1 MNPNY
6 NMNKILETLN
16 PADSGEDDYRQ
27 RSRPIVLLLLDGFG
41 VAPANEGN
49 AFSQIKTPTINKLI
63 NDYPVALL
71 SPLSGS
77 VNQRYLN
84 LGTANNSDEVNID
97 SSQSFLSLSSLV
109 SDKGLRQIKITESE
123 RFAAL
128 TNFFNGLREDR
139 FPLEDWQ
146 IISSTLKNGKTL
158 SRNLLTKKIFSELLH
173 RLDED
178 VPADLIIVS
187 APGIDLSA
195 RTGEM
200 ETARQEIALI
210 DKLLKKLTDKIVEKN
225 ACLLI
230 SAIFGNAE
238 KMLDL
243 GMEINDNGSTQNPL
257 PLIFV
262 SPDFQGLKVGKTDV
276 MNSDLSSLIV
286 SGSLIDIAPT
296 ILEIMS
302 LEKPA
307 SMKGKSLAGNLL

>member
-1 MNPNY
+1 MNII
-6 NMNKILETLN
+6 KEALSST
-16 PADSGEDDYRQ
+16 DSGEDDYRQ
-27 RSRPIVLLLLDGFG
+27 GPRPVILLLLDGFG

-71 SPLSGS
+71 SSLSGS

-84 LGTANNSDEVNID
+84 LGTANDADEINIEAKRE
-97 SSQSFLSLSSLV
+97 FLSLSALISNKNL
-109 SDKGLRQIKITESE
+109 KQIKITESE

-128 TNFFNGLREDR
+128 TNFFNGLKEDKL
-139 FPLEDWQ
+139 PLEDWK

-158 SRNLLTKKIFSELLH
+158 GRGLLTKKIFSELLN
-173 RLDED
+173 RLDD
-178 VPADLIIVS
+178 DIPADLIVVS
-187 APGIDLSA
+187 APGIDLTA

-200 ETARQEIALI
+200 KAVHEEIILV
-210 DKLLKKLTDKIVEKN
+210 DRLLKKLTDKVLEKN

-230 SAIFGNAE
+230 SSVFGNAE

-243 GMEINDNGSTQNPL
+243 SMEINDNNPTQNPL
-257 PLIFV
+257 PLIFI
-262 SPDFQGLKVGKTDV
+262 SSDFKGLKVGKTDV

-296 ILEIMS
+296 ILKIMN
-302 LEKPA
+302 LERPV
-307 SMKGKSLAGNLL
+307 SMKGKNLAENLL